1 MDPLQGYVQAS
12 QTAAQQDIFV
22 EDPYEILSVEMAD
35 TQGNSSIAY
44 SNPSFPYPRLT
55 LGQGTSIESFTKQ
68 LVIYNDPRAALQA
81 VQDLGLRE
89 LM

>member
-12 QTAAQQDIFV
+12 QAATQQDIFID
-22 EDPYEILSVEMAD
+22 DPYEILSVEMAD
-35 TQGNSSIAY
+35 TQGNSNISY
-44 SNPSFPYPRLT
+44 SNPAFPFPKT
-55 LGQGTSIESFTKQ
+55 TFGQGTGIESFTKQ